1 MLNLMIGAGLPID
14 ESLKALADQTSS
26 QKTKAMVLANTNFK
40 QRSGINSA
48 ASFLLDGHSVDLSE
62 EFVEQKPSILR
73 SHEWETDWTSPAPRS
88 SSAGIIRVCWQCPE
102 ETNLNQTRSR
112 VTE

>member
-1 MLNLMIGAGLPID
+1 MLKKKKRPASVTHPSG
-14 ESLKALADQTSS
+14 ECRFHLA
-26 QKTKAMVLANTNFK
+26 KAMVLANTNFK

-73 SHEWETDWTSPAPRS
+73 SSEWETDWTPPAPRS

-102 ETNLNQTRSR
+102 ETNLNQIRSK